1 MFSTVEKWKGLKEL
15 LGVKMFNDVEM
26 QQAQKR
32 IKRQEALEVFLIV
45 GILACI
51 AIQTACAW
59 FICSMILESKSQE
72 TRLIALQ
79 NTIEKLAYLEDI
91 DE

>member
-1 MFSTVEKWKGLKEL
+1 
-15 LGVKMFNDVEM
+15 MFNDVEM
-26 QQAQKR
+26 QQEQKR
-32 IKRQEALEVFLIV
+32 IKRRETTEVLLIT
-45 GILACI
+45 GILVCI
-51 AIQTACAW
+51 AIQTVCAW